1 MATTTS
7 LPAPDAQSQPGIGPA
22 GRIVGVF
29 FSPKPTFE
37 DIARKP
43 SWVAPM
49 IVLLLI
55 SIGLSVTLARRAD
68 WIEVSKDQI
77 SKSKFA
83 SRQIDQ
89 LSEGQKAQAYEQA
102 ATRGK
107 VIRYV
112 RGFVGW
118 PLLLLVSSGIYLGVF
133 KLIGG
138 ARTNFATAFA
148 VTTFAQEQEIVRPT
162 GVPEPLSKESPP
174 KATRARSPHRHAKTK
189 AASTEEGDQVSPPP
203 VSGGVPATG
212 ARSVMMVDARTG
224 KTLYEKNA
232 DEIRPAAST
241 QKLLTALIVTEHGF
255 LDQPVRVEFTDT
267 LAEPVKLNIK
277 PGDTYQRIDLLR
289 ALLVKSPNDVARCL
303 ARDNAGSI
311 ETFAEVMNQRAR
323 ELGATHSH
331 FVNPNGLPVPGQ
343 YSSAR
348 DLSIIAR
355 AAYANPT
362 IRSIVC
368 LPQLV
373 FRYANGR
380 TRELE
385 NTNKVLRRLP
395 YCNGMKTGYTE
406 AAGHC
411 LICSGS
417 RPGRDIIVVVLGDST
432 AVWRD
437 ASALLS
443 WGLWM

>member
-1 MATTTS
+1 MK
-7 LPAPDAQSQPGIGPA
+7 L
-22 GRIVGVF
+22 GRNWIVCFCVF
-29 FSPKPTFE
+29 
-37 DIARKP
+37 
-43 SWVAPM
+43 
-49 IVLLLI
+49 
-55 SIGLSVTLARRAD
+55 
-68 WIEVSKDQI
+68 
-77 SKSKFA
+77 
-83 SRQIDQ
+83 
-89 LSEGQKAQAYEQA
+89 
-102 ATRGK
+102 
-107 VIRYV
+107 
-112 RGFVGW
+112 
-118 PLLLLVSSGIYLGVF
+118 
-133 KLIGG
+133 
-138 ARTNFATAFA
+138 AFA
-148 VTTFAQEQEIVRPT
+148 LTTFAQEQEAVRPS
-162 GVPEPLSKESPP
+162 GVPEPLSKQSPP

-189 AASTEEGDQVSPPP
+189 VASIEEGDQVSPPP

-241 QKLLTALIVTEHGF
+241 QKLLTALIITEHGF
-255 LDQPVRVEFTDT
+255 LDQPVRVELTDT

-311 ETFAEVMNQRAR
+311 EAFAEMMNQRAR

-355 AAYANPT
+355 AAYANAT

-368 LPQLV
+368 LPQLI

-385 NTNKVLRRLP
+385 NTNKVLRRSP